1 MRALIKVKSGSVE
14 GYVGVSM
21 TWVKGINARVEGRDE
36 WDEWKLT

>member
-21 TWVKGINARVEGRDE
+21 TWVKGIYARVRGVIRR
-36 WDEWKLT
+36 DEWKLT